1 MNVIK
6 NSWKLQYW
14 KQSRS
19 KQISVVRVPRYKTA
33 KNISL
38 RFPSSIHCSVNIWGH
53 WKSTFAIGIIVH
65 RTRLK
70 INFEFQN
77 PCNITSVII
86 QLSDYSN
93 PFLSRGV
100 GNGGRRA
107 PSEFSVSVNV
117 LFKPWGHI
125 MPNILLPAPSDSKS
139 YLQSTPLHCL
149 ECPRLWWSNTIRIYV
164 TLPTAEILSG
174 KNARVSMVSYL
185 KK

>member
-86 QLSDYSN
+86 QLSDSSN

-107 PSEFSVSVNV
+107 PSEFSVSVNPIQTMGAYYAQHTTTCP
-117 LFKPWGHI
+117 LGFKK
-125 MPNILLPAPSDSKS
+125 LSTVYTSALP
-139 YLQSTPLHCL
+139 
-149 ECPRLWWSNTIRIYV
+149 
-164 TLPTAEILSG
+164 
-174 KNARVSMVSYL
+174 RVSKAGLYISIENLYYSREIRL
-185 KK
+185 LFPIFR